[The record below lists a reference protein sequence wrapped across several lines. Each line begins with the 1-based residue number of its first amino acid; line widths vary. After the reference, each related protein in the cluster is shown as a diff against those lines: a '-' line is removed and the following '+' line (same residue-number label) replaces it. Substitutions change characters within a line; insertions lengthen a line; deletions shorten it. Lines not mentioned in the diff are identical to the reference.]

1 MYSNMWFQL
10 LICLWSLLLFLL
22 TLQPSAGV
30 KTFFLRGLP
39 LTVSP
44 FCRSAPDWGNDTRV
58 NSLLMKGIAAEQ
70 MVQQD
75 CKQSFPPKEWI
86 LAVNVSPCSEEVISY
101 ITTSMSWNLHLCS
114 TIDFHLLQRPLHT
127 PSLMWGV
134 CFQLLDFFLIKN
146 NGYWPFFSV
155 TYNCFYGDALFLS
168 LTSEREPQLKPA
180 NIWPVGAENGTIYEA
195 AKSNAPA
202 AGRRMPSQ
210 ALTQLPP
217 EKREDECF
225 WKKHSHTPS

>member
-1 MYSNMWFQL
+1 MVTPLTGEFVLWLVQTFFFNAAIFSTLAACLHLVVRSPHTQLGKKKKKSIESFVCIMYFNMWFQL

-22 TLQPSAGV
+22 TLQPSAAV
-30 KTFFLRGLP
+30 ETFILRGLP
-39 LTVSP
+39 LSVTP

-101 ITTSMSWNLHLCS
+101 ITTSMSWNLHPSVQHNRLSSAS
-114 TIDFHLLQRPLHT
+114 TTSAH
-127 PSLMWGV
+127 SLAHVRCVFPIVG
-134 CFQLLDFFLIKN
+134 LFFLIKN

-155 TYNCFYGDALFLS
+155 T
-168 LTSEREPQLKPA
+168 
-180 NIWPVGAENGTIYEA
+180 
-195 AKSNAPA
+195 
-202 AGRRMPSQ
+202 
-210 ALTQLPP
+210 
-217 EKREDECF
+217 
-225 WKKHSHTPS
+225 

>member
-22 TLQPSAGV
+22 TLQLSAAV
-30 KTFFLRGLP
+30 ETFILRGLP
-39 LTVSP
+39 LTVTP

-86 LAVNVSPCSEEVISY
+86 LAVNVSPCSGRLFLISPLQCPEISICAAQSTFIRFNDLCTLPRSCEVCVSNCW
-101 ITTSMSWNLHLCS
+101 T
-114 TIDFHLLQRPLHT
+114 
-127 PSLMWGV
+127 
-134 CFQLLDFFLIKN
+134 FFLMKN

-168 LTSEREPQLKPA
+168 LTSEREPWLKPA
-180 NIWPVGAENGTIYEA
+180 DIWPVGAENGTIYKA
-195 AKSNAPA
+195 ANPTPLLLEDVSCPKHWHSCLL
-202 AGRRMPSQ
+202 RS
-210 ALTQLPP
+210 
-217 EKREDECF
+217 EKMNVFE
-225 WKKHSHTPS
+225 